1 MNTDERL
8 TAIRQIAARV
18 LRVPTLEARNSDS
31 LDFHEIGVWQLRDA
45 LAAAYDAGFRA
56 ATKPVTDDTEPQP
69 PKDNA
74 SDLSS

>member
-8 TAIRQIAARV
+8 TAIREIANRV

-56 ATKPVTDDTEPQP
+56 ATKPVADDTEPQP
-69 PKDNA
+69 PKV
-74 SDLSS
+74 SDLPS